1 MDIMH
6 LLVLQ
11 LINTCDC
18 DFSMEYV
25 TDPSLTCA
33 LTGDSVAI
41 FQARVISTAEKRS
54 TEFLPLLQAWA
65 SDEPL
70 VIVNHV
76 QLRLVME
83 CNVQLNDIGETEC
96 TPSDNAITTAPPP
109 TTASQPTVPP
119 GVGTGGFQNATMI
132 PQPSPVSLP
141 VIIIAAVCGFLVLVV
156 LITIV
161 IALYG
166 CHYIKRKTKAK
177 IRRND
182 SL

>member
-25 TDPSLTCA
+25 TDPSLTCE

-96 TPSDNAITTAPPP
+96 TPSDNAITTAPSP
-109 TTASQPTVPP
+109 TTSVPP

-141 VIIIAAVCGFLVLVV
+141 VIIIAAVCGFLVLVI
-156 LITIV
+156 LITVV
-161 IALYG
+161 ISLYG

>member
-25 TDPSLTCA
+25 TDPSLTCE

-41 FQARVISTAEKRS
+41 FQARIISTAEKRS

-109 TTASQPTVPP
+109 TTRP

-141 VIIIAAVCGFLVLVV
+141 VIIIAAVCGFLVLVI
-156 LITIV
+156 LITVV
-161 IALYG
+161 ISLYG